1 MSKQIDQEKQ
11 AVVEVSNE
19 QLAEIAGGYL
29 PTREQ
34 VVNAAQNV
42 MTTTICCGMGALI
55 GHTLGDK
62 SMKATLVGAGFGL
75 RTGLELAK
83 RGYHLHNLH
92 SLAQEHLS
100 VHQPLLGDL
109 EAGTAHEQH

>member
-1 MSKQIDQEKQ
+1 MQ
-11 AVVEVSNE
+11 
-19 QLAEIAGGYL
+19 
-29 PTREQ
+29 
-34 VVNAAQNV
+34 
-42 MTTTICCGMGALI
+42 
-55 GHTLGDK
+55 
-62 SMKATLVGAGFGL
+62 ATLAGAAIGL